1 MSRKKKRNKKQSQP
15 KSAFTP
21 IPRERALIPLE
32 KKTLVAQEAAVEVPA
47 SAKKKRRLSGRVAL
61 RARHR
66 RAGHT
71 RRRVV
76 LSAALVFTLG
86 VAAVAVFVLDVPHW
100 QKLDPLKLTRLSQTS
115 RLYDNE
121 GSLVTKLRGAE
132 NRTLVS
138 LSEVPVAVRA
148 AFIAA
153 EDLRFYE
160 HNGFDLVRIFGALVA
175 DLKSQSFSQGASTI
189 TQQLVKLTHLTNEK
203 TIARKA
209 EELYLAIQLEQ
220 AFDKD
225 EILEMYLNTVY
236 FGNSAYGI
244 QAAAEYYFAKDVSEL
259 TAAEGAA
266 LAATI
271 KAPSAYSLTDGPEA
285 NRTRRNYILTTM
297 EENGML
303 PASEAAAARAQ
314 ELTAARNTP
323 ATNVYGW
330 YVDAAL
336 EEAEALLG
344 ITADQLLTGGYYIET
359 ALNQPLQAIADAL
372 FADDGNFPDNASDGT
387 PVQGALAVADT
398 KTGALLALV
407 GGRDYTTAR
416 GFNRA
421 TQMRRQPGSA
431 IKPLAVYAPAIQAG
445 YTAASIVLDE
455 QEDFGGGYTPRNS
468 GNLYYG
474 NVTLRRALALSLN
487 VATVRLMSEIGISR
501 STAFL
506 EKAGIPLT
514 DTDGNLSLALGSMT
528 TGVTPAELAASYA
541 MFGNQGVYNPP
552 YIVTRIFA
560 PTGEKLYE
568 HEAAP
573 RTVLSSQ
580 DAYLLTSMMRSV
592 TSWGT
597 GAKLSATGLAVA
609 GKTGTV
615 SLVGQ
620 SGNRDIWMAA
630 YTSDFS
636 LACWMGFDVTDAN
649 HHLPSRQSGG
659 DATAAMATSFLKKAY
674 ANRQKPSFPEP
685 EGLVWLTI
693 DTIAGQVTGYPMLA
707 SSATPE
713 SYKLSEVFLASN
725 RPWSTSNVW
734 QSPSACSYFY
744 VEFNDSGMPRLKFG
758 CTDTALYRISRT
770 VGGET
775 VVLTELLGSAG
786 ESVSYVDWSATPG
799 EWYTYSVTPVQS
811 TLLAEGV
818 ELTGPTSRQSV
829 QARYASG
836 LFGGALRKL
845 VGF

>member
-47 SAKKKRRLSGRVAL
+47 SAKKKRWLSGRVAL

-314 ELTAARNTP
+314 ELAAARNTP

-506 EKAGIPLT
+506 EKTGIPLT

>member
-47 SAKKKRRLSGRVAL
+47 SAKKKRWLSGRVAL

-285 NRTRRNYILTTM
+285 NRTRRNYILTTT

-506 EKAGIPLT
+506 EKTGIPLT

>member
-47 SAKKKRRLSGRVAL
+47 SAKKKRWLSGRVAL

>member
-47 SAKKKRRLSGRVAL
+47 SAKKKRWLSGRVAL

-76 LSAALVFTLG
+76 LSAALVFALG
-86 VAAVAVFVLDVPHW
+86 IAAAAVFVLDVPHW

-115 RLYDNE
+115 RLYDSE

-445 YTAASIVLDE
+445 YTTASIVLDE

-506 EKAGIPLT
+506 EKTGIPLT
-514 DTDGNLSLALGSMT
+514 DTDSNLSLALGSMT

>member
-1 MSRKKKRNKKQSQP
+1 M
-15 KSAFTP
+15 
-21 IPRERALIPLE
+21 
-32 KKTLVAQEAAVEVPA
+32 
-47 SAKKKRRLSGRVAL
+47 
-61 RARHR
+61 
-66 RAGHT
+66 
-71 RRRVV
+71 
-76 LSAALVFTLG
+76 
-86 VAAVAVFVLDVPHW
+86 
-100 QKLDPLKLTRLSQTS
+100 
-115 RLYDNE
+115 
-121 GSLVTKLRGAE
+121 
-132 NRTLVS
+132 
-138 LSEVPVAVRA
+138 
-148 AFIAA
+148 
-153 EDLRFYE
+153 
-160 HNGFDLVRIFGALVA
+160 
-175 DLKSQSFSQGASTI
+175 
-189 TQQLVKLTHLTNEK
+189 
-203 TIARKA
+203 
-209 EELYLAIQLEQ
+209 
-220 AFDKD
+220 
-225 EILEMYLNTVY
+225 
-236 FGNSAYGI
+236 
-244 QAAAEYYFAKDVSEL
+244 
-259 TAAEGAA
+259 
-266 LAATI
+266 
-271 KAPSAYSLTDGPEA
+271 
-285 NRTRRNYILTTM
+285 
-297 EENGML
+297 
-303 PASEAAAARAQ
+303 
-314 ELTAARNTP
+314 
-323 ATNVYGW
+323 
-330 YVDAAL
+330 DAAL

-506 EKAGIPLT
+506 EKTGIPLT

-580 DAYLLTSMMRSV
+580 GR
-592 TSWGT
+592 
-597 GAKLSATGLAVA
+597 LSAHEHDALRHQLGHRRKACRRRGWPSRAKRGPSPSWAKAATAI
-609 GKTGTV
+609 
-615 SLVGQ
+615 
-620 SGNRDIWMAA
+620 SGWPPIRAI
-630 YTSDFS
+630 FS

-786 ESVSYVDWSATPG
+786 ESVSYVTGAPRRASGIPTASRPCRARCSPKASSLRAPPRARAYRRAMQADSSAARCANWLGFKASPPKKGCRVTQSPLPSRARLAHRAAPTAKG
-799 EWYTYSVTPVQS
+799 FFIRFGQPRAAPAAKPPLYTRSRVVQNGRLFANRWHFKRFPFILQS
-811 TLLAEGV
+811 TEGNV
-818 ELTGPTSRQSV
+818 CSLKFISTPP
-829 QARYASG
+829 ARN
-836 LFGGALRKL
+836 RKSS
-845 VGF
+845 

>member
-47 SAKKKRRLSGRVAL
+47 SAKKKRWLSGRVAL

-76 LSAALVFTLG
+76 LSAALVFMLG
-86 VAAVAVFVLDVPHW
+86 IAAAAVFVLDVPHW

>member
-1 MSRKKKRNKKQSQP
+1 
-15 KSAFTP
+15 
-21 IPRERALIPLE
+21 
-32 KKTLVAQEAAVEVPA
+32 
-47 SAKKKRRLSGRVAL
+47 
-61 RARHR
+61 
-66 RAGHT
+66 
-71 RRRVV
+71 
-76 LSAALVFTLG
+76 
-86 VAAVAVFVLDVPHW
+86 
-100 QKLDPLKLTRLSQTS
+100 
-115 RLYDNE
+115 
-121 GSLVTKLRGAE
+121 
-132 NRTLVS
+132 
-138 LSEVPVAVRA
+138 
-148 AFIAA
+148 
-153 EDLRFYE
+153 
-160 HNGFDLVRIFGALVA
+160 
-175 DLKSQSFSQGASTI
+175 
-189 TQQLVKLTHLTNEK
+189 
-203 TIARKA
+203 
-209 EELYLAIQLEQ
+209 
-220 AFDKD
+220 
-225 EILEMYLNTVY
+225 
-236 FGNSAYGI
+236 
-244 QAAAEYYFAKDVSEL
+244 
-259 TAAEGAA
+259 
-266 LAATI
+266 
-271 KAPSAYSLTDGPEA
+271 
-285 NRTRRNYILTTM
+285 
-297 EENGML
+297 
-303 PASEAAAARAQ
+303 
-314 ELTAARNTP
+314 
-323 ATNVYGW
+323 
-330 YVDAAL
+330 
-336 EEAEALLG
+336 
-344 ITADQLLTGGYYIET
+344 
-359 ALNQPLQAIADAL
+359 
-372 FADDGNFPDNASDGT
+372 
-387 PVQGALAVADT
+387 
-398 KTGALLALV
+398 
-407 GGRDYTTAR
+407 
-416 GFNRA
+416 
-421 TQMRRQPGSA
+421 
-431 IKPLAVYAPAIQAG
+431 
-445 YTAASIVLDE
+445 
-455 QEDFGGGYTPRNS
+455 
-468 GNLYYG
+468 
-474 NVTLRRALALSLN
+474 
-487 VATVRLMSEIGISR
+487 
-501 STAFL
+501 
-506 EKAGIPLT
+506 
-514 DTDGNLSLALGSMT
+514 
-528 TGVTPAELAASYA
+528 
-541 MFGNQGVYNPP
+541 
-552 YIVTRIFA
+552 
-560 PTGEKLYE
+560 
-568 HEAAP
+568 
-573 RTVLSSQ
+573 
-580 DAYLLTSMMRSV
+580 MRSV